1 MHQKHVGGGPRSLVG
16 LAEGHL
22 VQRSQHQRVQVGNLG
37 GLVAELLEG
46 FVGDLQQVEGL
57 PKREVAE
64 VAPALGAEENL
75 GDFHHTSGTRKLVG
89 LSGEFSAGGISK
101 LMTMTLPRGGKAN
114 P

>member
-1 MHQKHVGGGPRSLVG
+1 
-16 LAEGHL
+16 
-22 VQRSQHQRVQVGNLG
+22 
-37 GLVAELLEG
+37 VAELLEG

-75 GDFHHTSGTRKLVG
+75 RDFHRTLSNRKLVG
-89 LSGEFSAGGISK
+89 LRGELSPRGISK
-101 LMTMTLPRGGKAN
+101 TVTMTLPRGGKAN